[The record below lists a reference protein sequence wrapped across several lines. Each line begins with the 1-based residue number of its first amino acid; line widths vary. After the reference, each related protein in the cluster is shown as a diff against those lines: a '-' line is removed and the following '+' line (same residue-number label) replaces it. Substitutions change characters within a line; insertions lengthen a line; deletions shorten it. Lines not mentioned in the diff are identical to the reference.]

1 MKTKK
6 KIKIT
11 KKFAVLLTLILL
23 NNLVLSKEAPILQPG
38 SPGEPSKILDE
49 KSATDIA
56 NTSYIHADISFLRG
70 MIIHH
75 EQAILMA
82 SMITERTNNKKIVD
96 LGKRIDV
103 SQKDEI
109 KLKNL
114 PFF

>member
-38 SPGEPSKILDE
+38 SPGEPSKTLDE

-56 NTSYIHADISFLRG
+56 NT
-70 MIIHH
+70 
-75 EQAILMA
+75 
-82 SMITERTNNKKIVD
+82 
-96 LGKRIDV
+96 
-103 SQKDEI
+103 
-109 KLKNL
+109 
-114 PFF
+114 